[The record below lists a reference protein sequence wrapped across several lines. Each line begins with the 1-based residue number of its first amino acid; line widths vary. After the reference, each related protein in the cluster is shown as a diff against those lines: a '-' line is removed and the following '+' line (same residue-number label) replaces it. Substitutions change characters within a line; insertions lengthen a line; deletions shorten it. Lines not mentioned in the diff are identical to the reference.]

1 MRVTKSCMTVIVKEL
16 GKSSPLS
23 AQKSFFNSFQAKY
36 LQAMA
41 TEYEGD
47 ELMNAVISK
56 INSIDPAIRAKVGD
70 NQKRLKIVF
79 DKKQVEYNLS
89 TCSCANVETL
99 GDNTRCQLNQIF
111 NHFRE
116 LNHKLHS

>member
-1 MRVTKSCMTVIVKEL
+1 MRITNSCVTAIVKGL
-16 GKSSPLS
+16 GQPSSIS
-23 AQKSFFNSFQAKY
+23 ARRSFFNSFQVKY
-36 LQAMA
+36 LQAMV
-41 TEYEGD
+41 TEYEGK
-47 ELMNAVISK
+47 ELMDSVVSR